1 MPLYEFYCER
11 CDGVF
16 EAIRPMREA
25 SLPVPCPQCNRDGM
39 RIMST
44 FSAFTFRDGYP
55 RRLPDRGTYWHMGKE
70 VKQRAKRMKG
80 WEHPE
85 LAQPKPPPRPTKG
98 ERGSQRDKAV
108 AQRQDLR
115 YRDRWG
121 VDADGFRTVKTVG
134 RKREKKTL
142 GPGGSG

>member
-1 MPLYEFYCER
+1 MPLYEYYCQR

-25 SLPVPCPQCNRDGM
+25 SLSVPCPQCNRDGQRM
-39 RIMST
+39 MSS

-55 RRLPDRGTYWHMGKE
+55 RRLPDKGTYWHLGKE
-70 VKQRAKRMKG
+70 VKRPAKRMKG

-85 LAQPKPPPRPTKG
+85 LAEPKPAPRPARG
-98 ERGSQRDKAV
+98 ELQVEKEKQATGQLDV
-108 AQRQDLR
+108 R

-121 VDADGFRTVKTVG
+121 VDQMGFSTVKTKK
-134 RKREKKTL
+134 RKPQRKTL
-142 GPGGSG
+142 GPA

>member
-1 MPLYEFYCER
+1 MPLYEFLCEH
-11 CDGVF
+11 CEGVF

-25 SLPVPCPQCNRDGM
+25 SLPVPCPQCNRDGT

-55 RRLPDRGTYWHMGKE
+55 RRLPDRGTFWHMGKE

-85 LAQPKPPPRPTKG
+85 LAEPKPAPRPAKG
-98 ERGSQRDKAV
+98 ERVAQHDKATE
-108 AQRQDLR
+108 RRKDLR

-142 GPGGSG
+142 GPG